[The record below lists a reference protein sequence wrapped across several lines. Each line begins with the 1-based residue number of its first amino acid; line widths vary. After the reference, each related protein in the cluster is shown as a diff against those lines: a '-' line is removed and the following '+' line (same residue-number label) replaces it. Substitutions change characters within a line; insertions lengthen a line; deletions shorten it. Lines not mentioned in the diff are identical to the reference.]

1 MRWLPGP
8 VHTGGDIYDRPRT
21 RSSVDRE
28 GEADGATPDDAAT
41 GPTGDDAAT
50 AAAGGTGD
58 QEDPDP
64 VELGVQL
71 LARLEH
77 AELPLPEVV
86 DTIETVSTHPA
97 TTRAILEEA
106 ERRGHI
112 NRQDDV
118 VVPAGGRF
126 LSFESEVV
134 TRDGEFNC
142 RRCGASIST
151 GYFMRLEAGEHG
163 PFGSSC
169 IRKVTGRE

>member
-1 MRWLPGP
+1 M
-8 VHTGGDIYDRPRT
+8 VHPI
-21 RSSVDRE
+21 RSSIVRRVE
-28 GEADGATPDDAAT
+28 GDGVVAD
-41 GPTGDDAAT
+41 
-50 AAAGGTGD
+50 
-58 QEDPDP
+58 EDP

-77 AELPLPEVV
+77 AELSLPEVI
-86 DTIETVSTHPA
+86 DRIETVSTHPE

-112 NRQDDV
+112 SRDGETV
-118 VVPAGGRF
+118 KPVSGRF

-134 TRDGEFNC
+134 TREGEFEC

-169 IRKVTGRE
+169 IRKVTGRD

>member
-1 MRWLPGP
+1 MA
-8 VHTGGDIYDRPRT
+8 
-21 RSSVDRE
+21 RE
-28 GEADGATPDDAAT
+28 D
-41 GPTGDDAAT
+41 
-50 AAAGGTGD
+50 
-58 QEDPDP
+58 DP

-77 AELPLPEVV
+77 AELSLPEVV
-86 DTIETVSTHPA
+86 DRIETISTHPE

-112 NRQDDV
+112 RRDGETV
-118 VVPAGGRF
+118 TPVSGRF
-126 LSFESEVV
+126 LSFDSEVV
-134 TRDGEFNC
+134 SREGDFEC